1 MNTATCQTRLVTAL
15 YETIGQTY
23 ASTRVPDHRI
33 AAQLVAALGT
43 ARTVLNVGGG
53 AGNYE
58 PVDRTVVAVDPSVVM
73 LRQRTNTTTVV
84 QGVAEALPFANNS
97 FEVAM
102 GTFTLHHWPDLAQG
116 LAEVKRVAARQV
128 FLMYEPSFAYNMWIL
143 RYFPEILDLPH
154 EQRAPS
160 VNDISALLSVTEVQ
174 VVPVPSDCTDGFGG
188 AYWARPEMYL
198 EPSVQAGMS
207 MLAVLPDQIRA
218 AGTQRLRSALE
229 SGQWDSQY
237 GHLRTQDSADLGYR
251 LILAGP

>member
-1 MNTATCQTRLVTAL
+1 VTAL
-15 YETIGQTY
+15 YETIGQSY
-23 ASTRVPDHRI
+23 ASTRVPDERI
-33 AAQLVAALGT
+33 AAQLVAALGI

-58 PVDRTVVAVDPSVVM
+58 PSDRPVVAVDPSVVM
-73 LRQRTNTTTVV
+73 LKQRTDSAAVVV
-84 QGVAEALPFANNS
+84 QGVAEALPFAGNS

-128 FLMYEPSFAYNMWIL
+128 FLMYEPSYAHNMWIVK
-143 RYFPEILDLPH
+143 YFPEILDLPH
-154 EQRAPS
+154 ERRAPG
-160 VNDISALLSVTEVQ
+160 VNDISSLLSVTDVQ

-188 AYWARPEMYL
+188 AYWARPELYL

-207 MLAVLPDQIRA
+207 MLAVLPEHIRA

-229 SGQWDSQY
+229 SGEWDAQY